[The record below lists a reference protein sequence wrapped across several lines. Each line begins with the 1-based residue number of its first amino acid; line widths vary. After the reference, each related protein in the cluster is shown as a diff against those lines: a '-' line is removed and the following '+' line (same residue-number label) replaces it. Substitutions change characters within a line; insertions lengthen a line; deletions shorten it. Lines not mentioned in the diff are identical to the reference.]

1 MVSAVKTFDYII
13 SAFISSILQHILFDS
28 LFHWIVPVCYYRW
41 GMTCNSSFFAF
52 ASVLLHFCTSCE
64 KLAGDEMFFNI
75 FKKMTID
82 EGALAC
88 LECSQRQ
95 WKIIISSV
103 AYEYSCI
110 KVVLKKNAFF
120 PTWAQFHQHSL
131 SSFYAHRSQVHK
143 KRQSSQLCHLA
154 LLGPTSVKAVHR
166 TLMKLTPG
174 INFINSLVPSAN
186 VPL

>member
-110 KVVLKKNAFF
+110 KVVLKKTHFF
-120 PTWAQFHQHSL
+120 
-131 SSFYAHRSQVHK
+131 R
-143 KRQSSQLCHLA
+143 
-154 LLGPTSVKAVHR
+154 
-166 TLMKLTPG
+166 PG
-174 INFINSLVPSAN
+174 LNFINVLWAAFTLADPKCTKKDSQVGSVVWHFWELRA
-186 VPL
+186 